1 MPKGLIP
8 FPCSSLSD
16 RFITQTCFN
25 TFLGEFGAC
34 SSCRKHLP
42 DRPRQPP
49 PSPPASLCE
58 RDRRLFTNSIF
69 SYTKGKKNK
78 LKENIP
84 KHTGKRLNI
93 SRERWNT
100 VCQREIKAKKKGKK
114 KTQTNVKLWKSEWET
129 GKMKEKKKLIKNSPF
144 MPRTIPFTSSSW
156 KIWPCSEKY
165 QFIDSSWEEMRR
177 GIQYWVCIYLFML
190 NLTGMCKYGEQVV
203 FGLFI
208 CDSIPLWM
216 GGGI

>member
-1 MPKGLIP
+1 MVLRPLAVPKGLIP
-8 FPCSSLSD
+8 FPCSSRSD

-129 GKMKEKKKLIKNSPF
+129 GKMKEKKINKKFSFYAPNDPF
-144 MPRTIPFTSSSW
+144 HL
-156 KIWPCSEKY
+156 
-165 QFIDSSWEEMRR
+165 
-177 GIQYWVCIYLFML
+177 LFL
-190 NLTGMCKYGEQVV
+190 KNLTMQWEISVYR
-203 FGLFI
+203 LFLRRNAERHSVLSLYI
-208 CDSIPLWM
+208 FIYA
-216 GGGI
+216 